1 MTHEVLE
8 LALGYIDDQYIIEAD
23 DYVPVK
29 KQSTSTFKPWQKWG
43 WLAAGLALIIGI
55 GFYELN
61 GPSKTPI
68 DPNAE
73 DIILSGG
80 NAPTSNLAKH
90 TAKPS
95 SSTTDNSSNPDNS
108 EQKSSESTAPAI
120 SIQPSNSVAPTVAPT
135 ATVNPSSENSS
146 SSSSSSNDGQG
157 LQAYRNNALEYIKD
171 EIGADIA
178 QEISNADDPSIEILP
193 SLDNR
198 ITITN
203 SAHSQSGSYYG
214 VSYKLNDHRILTI
227 WLDENATA
235 IGYYWN

>member
-1 MTHEVLE
+1 MTREVLE

-55 GFYELN
+55 GFFELN
-61 GPSKTPI
+61 GPSETSI

-73 DIILSGG
+73 DIILSGEKT
-80 NAPTSNLAKH
+80 PTSNPAKH
-90 TAKPS
+90 TVKPS
-95 SSTTDNSSNPDNS
+95 SSTNETSSNPDNS
-108 EQKSSESTAPAI
+108 EQKPSEATAPAL

-135 ATVNPSSENSS
+135 ATVNPSGENSS
-146 SSSSSSNDGQG
+146 SSSSSNNDDQR
-157 LQAYRNNALEYIKD
+157 LQAYRDNALEYVKD
-171 EIGADIA
+171 EMGTDIV
-178 QEISNADDPSIEILP
+178 QKISNTDDPSIEILP

-214 VSYKLNDHRILTI
+214 VSYKLNDQRILTI
-227 WLDENATA
+227 WLNDSATV
-235 IGYYWN
+235 IGYCWS